1 MSYVSGMLSTGLLA
15 HMGSFWLQLLYP
27 LFITVHLCV
36 SARCCVSK
44 MLQPRIR
51 CVFPFQRGKQG
62 MQLSAAAFSADPLWC
77 FAGSGT
83 LTSPAFPT
91 FQVSRLAAIH
101 RDQLPFQEQLFGTKT
116 VYMENRLKL
125 KTSYHYNFKTQ

>member
-1 MSYVSGMLSTGLLA
+1 MSERDATA
-15 HMGSFWLQLLYP
+15 QE
-27 LFITVHLCV
+27 
-36 SARCCVSK
+36 K
-44 MLQPRIR
+44 MCL
-51 CVFPFQRGKQG
+51 PFQRGKQG
-62 MQLSAAAFSADPLWC
+62 MQLSAAAFSPDPLWR

-101 RDQLPFQEQLFGTKT
+101 RDQLPFQEQLFGTRT

-125 KTSYHYNFKTQ
+125 KPSYHHNFKTQ